1 MWLQLRNCKHWRHFS
16 PYKSCTCFETTGFCH
31 GRLKPLLTASPHSS
45 CKSFEGMKVKVKVTQ
60 LCPTLCDPMN
70 YTVHRIL
77 QARILQWVA
86 FPFFRGSS
94 QPRDRTQV
102 SCIAGKFFTS
112 WATREALEG
121 ILGEIK
127 GGCFTWLFTKKGAY
141 SQRGNRDLWA
151 QGKSSLN
158 VYTGEKWC
166 SWRWRR
172 RGCWWGEMSY
182 T

>member
-1 MWLQLRNCKHWRHFS
+1 MVSWSSPTPSLLRIPWISRGWS
-16 PYKSCTCFETTGFCH
+16 PAPYH
-31 GRLKPLLTASPHSS
+31 GSRAMTRSPSPLAW
-45 CKSFEGMKVKVKVTQ
+45 
-60 LCPTLCDPMN
+60 TLCDPMN

-166 SWRWRR
+166 SWRWCR